1 MAPFA
6 AVQLIPILMALF
18 QPGPPG
24 PPADLTVSAIRGER
38 RVAVRCGGCH
48 ATGSA
53 GVSPH
58 DGAPP
63 LREVADRYPA
73 ESLEE
78 ALAEGIMVGHDA
90 VMPTFELPSDE
101 IADIVAYLRTLD
113 EGDR

>member
-6 AVQLIPILMALF
+6 AVQLFLLLIASS
-18 QPGPPG
+18 QPGSTS
-24 PPADLTVSAIRGER
+24 PPADLTVSAIRGEGL
-38 RVAVRCGGCH
+38 VAMKCGGCH
-48 ATGSA
+48 AIGSER
-53 GVSPH
+53 VSPH

-63 LREVADRYPA
+63 LRDIADRYPA

-101 IADIVAYLRTLD
+101 IADIVAYLHTLED
-113 EGDR
+113 GDR